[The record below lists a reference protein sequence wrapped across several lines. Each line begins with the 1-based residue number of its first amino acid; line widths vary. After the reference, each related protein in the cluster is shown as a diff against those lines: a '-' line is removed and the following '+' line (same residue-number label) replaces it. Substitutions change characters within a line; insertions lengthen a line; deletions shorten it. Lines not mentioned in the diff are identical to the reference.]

1 MMFDRATLS
10 RVAIGVLTVAALTYG
25 WMTSYPDNVNM
36 SYGLPLTWGV
46 HQLITIAGPV
56 DTWRVDMSALLID
69 LVVWVALLIV
79 VPMYV
84 GKAKGA

>member
-10 RVAIGVLTVAALTYG
+10 RVAIGVLMVAVLTYG
-25 WMTSYPDNVNM
+25 WLTSYPDNVNM

-56 DTWRVDMSALLID
+56 DTWRVDMSALIID

>member
-1 MMFDRATLS
+1 MMFDRAMLS
-10 RVAIGVLTVAALTYG
+10 RVAIGVLMVAVLTYG
-25 WMTSYPDNVNM
+25 WLTSYPDNVNM

-56 DTWRVDMSALLID
+56 DTWRVDMSALIID
-69 LVVWVALLIV
+69 LLIWVALLIV
-79 VPMYV
+79 VPMYM

>member
-1 MMFDRATLS
+1 MFDKATLS
-10 RVAIGVLTVAALTYG
+10 RIAIGVLTVAALTYG

-56 DTWRVDMSALLID
+56 DTWRVDLSALIID
-69 LVVWVALLIV
+69 LVIWVALLIV

>member
-10 RVAIGVLTVAALTYG
+10 RVAIGVLMLAVLTYG
-25 WMTSYPDNVNM
+25 WLTSYPDNVNM

-56 DTWRVDMSALLID
+56 DTWRVDMSALIID

-79 VPMYV
+79 VPELI
-84 GKAKGA
+84 KPKSA

>member
-10 RVAIGVLTVAALTYG
+10 RVAIGVLMVAVLTYG
-25 WMTSYPDNVNM
+25 WLTSYPDNVNM

-56 DTWRVDMSALLID
+56 DTWRVDMSALIID
-69 LVVWVALLIV
+69 LLIWVALLIV
-79 VPMYV
+79 VPEIV
-84 GKAKGA
+84 KPKSA

>member
-1 MMFDRATLS
+1 MFDRATLS
-10 RVAIGVLTVAALTYG
+10 RVAIGVLMVAVLTYG
-25 WMTSYPDNVNM
+25 WLTSYPDNVNM

-56 DTWRVDMSALLID
+56 DTWRVDMSALIID
-69 LVVWVALLIV
+69 LVIWVALLIV

>member
-1 MMFDRATLS
+1 MFDRATLS
-10 RVAIGVLTVAALTYG
+10 RVAIGVLMLAVLTYG
-25 WMTSYPDNVNM
+25 WLTSYPDNVNM

-56 DTWRVDMSALLID
+56 DTWRVDMSALIID

-79 VPMYV
+79 VPELI
-84 GKAKGA
+84 KPKSA